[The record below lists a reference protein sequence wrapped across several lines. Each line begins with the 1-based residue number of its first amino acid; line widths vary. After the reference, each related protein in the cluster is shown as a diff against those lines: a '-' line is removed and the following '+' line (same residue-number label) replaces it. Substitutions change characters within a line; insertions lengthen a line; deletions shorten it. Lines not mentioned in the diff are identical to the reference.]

1 MKTFS
6 PYQDSPKTNSHHSIK
21 DKIGE
26 YERQSTTQSTTPSQF
41 SSILKPSVF
50 IAFRAKQLQND
61 TKFAEA
67 KLLAQQANTL
77 CYLLS
82 VALKKIRSGMFVL
95 LNYVVNKKWWR

>member
-26 YERQSTTQSTTPSQF
+26 YERQSTIPQF

-82 VALKKIRSGMFVL
+82 IALKKIRSGMFVL
-95 LNYVVNKKWWR
+95 LNYIVNKKWWR